1 MGRSEKKSK
10 VRRKHRAIKRLEKQP
25 KEIALLN
32 KIIEHRNDTNLV
44 NSKISEKSK
53 FLFGF
58 VFFLIFA
65 LKNKINKIYIYFLI
79 QDEQM
84 LVDTQPSP
92 YNSRTKLDKNGNYPP
107 WFNQRA
113 IKKIKKINDRAKKT
127 KKAKQNK

>member
-53 FLFGF
+53 FLFVF
-58 VFFLIFA
+58 VTFF
-65 LKNKINKIYIYFLI
+65 
-79 QDEQM
+79 
-84 LVDTQPSP
+84 
-92 YNSRTKLDKNGNYPP
+92 
-107 WFNQRA
+107 
-113 IKKIKKINDRAKKT
+113 
-127 KKAKQNK
+127 